1 MKFIAD
7 VMLGRLAKRL
17 RFLGFN
23 VLYDRTLNDN
33 EIIRLS
39 LEQDRVILTR
49 DTGLAERPLA
59 KNHLLIKSDQVH
71 GQMEQV
77 LSAFPASSQ
86 PLTRC
91 SECNI
96 FLSPLE
102 KRDARDLV
110 PPHVYETHD
119 EFLHCTSCG
128 RIYWKGSHVKR
139 MALPEGMKIKQ
150 PVRAPGPAVQKM
162 NERDQMK

>member
-17 RFLGFN
+17 RLRGFD

-49 DTGLAERPLA
+49 DKALSDRPLA
-59 KNHLLIKSDQVH
+59 KNHLFINSDLVQEQ
-71 GQMEQV
+71 GEQV
-77 LSAFPASSQ
+77 LSSFPLDMNII

-91 SECNI
+91 SECNE
-96 FLSPLE
+96 PLDRIE
-102 KRDARDLV
+102 REEARDLV
-110 PPHVYETHD
+110 PHYVYEHKDLFLRCPRCKRTYWHGTHV
-119 EFLHCTSCG
+119 
-128 RIYWKGSHVKR
+128 IR
-139 MALPEGMKIKQ
+139 MAVLKRIK
-150 PVRAPGPAVQKM
+150 
-162 NERDQMK
+162 

>member
-17 RFLGFN
+17 RLRGFD

-49 DTGLAERPLA
+49 DKALSDRPLA
-59 KNHLLIKSDQVH
+59 KNHLFINSDLVQEQ
-71 GQMEQV
+71 GEQV
-77 LSAFPASSQ
+77 LSSFPLDMNII

-91 SECNI
+91 SECNE
-96 FLSPLE
+96 PLDRIE
-102 KRDARDLV
+102 REEARDLV
-110 PPHVYETHD
+110 PLHVYENKNL
-119 EFLHCTSCG
+119 FLRCPRCK
-128 RIYWKGSHVKR
+128 RIYWHGTHVMR
-139 MALPEGMKIKQ
+139 MAVLKREK
-150 PVRAPGPAVQKM
+150 
-162 NERDQMK
+162 